1 MAIHLNSKVGE
12 MAYDKLIAG
21 ITPPVNVNS
30 GILRKL
36 AVAATYLR
44 GTVLAKSS
52 VDNKLVILG
61 TEAAES
67 SQAFNGTGT
76 ETKFTVTAK
85 PLTINSVKVAGVAV
99 TVTSYDASTGVVVL
113 AAAPAA
119 GTGNVVVYYPLEVMT
134 PDCILCD
141 DVAIG
146 TVDDVNVPVYTAG
159 NFNRDAL
166 KVKELYTMTEA
177 DKDKL
182 RERGIYLGIVLE

>member
-1 MAIHLNSKVGE
+1 MATHLYSEVGE

-21 ITPPVNVNS
+21 ITPPVHVNS
-30 GILRKL
+30 GVIRKL
-36 AVAATYLR
+36 AAEATYVR

-61 TEAAES
+61 TVAAES
-67 SQAFNGTGT
+67 SQAFDGTGT

-113 AAAPAA
+113 AAAPAV

-141 DVAIG
+141 DVIIG
-146 TVDDVNVPVYTAG
+146 TVADVNTVVYTAG
-159 NFNRDAL
+159 CFNKDAL
-166 KVKELYTMTEA
+166 TVKDAYTMTEA

-182 RERGIYLGIVLE
+182 RERGIYLGVVLE